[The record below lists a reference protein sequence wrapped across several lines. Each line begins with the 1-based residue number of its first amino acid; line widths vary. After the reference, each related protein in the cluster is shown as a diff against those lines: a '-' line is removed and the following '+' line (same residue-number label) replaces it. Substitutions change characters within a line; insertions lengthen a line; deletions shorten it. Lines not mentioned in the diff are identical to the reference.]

1 MGLCHVFIIVDESFA
16 YRCIGGMRMIIAVDC
31 GRSYVKVITEGKS
44 FLFPSK
50 VSGWRKRNYRQEL
63 PGDLEMEYQGRRW
76 FVGKLAE
83 REGEFT
89 RQAMQ
94 DSKAVEETLIL
105 TLTALHQAHAQG
117 RITLVTGLPIGNF
130 TDVEQKAIKRL
141 LEGPHRVAVNGVE
154 RSFYVENVYST
165 IEGGGAFFSTPR
177 MGLVRII
184 DIGAKT
190 TNYATFRDKVFIDR
204 ESGTLPVGWETVKV
218 SNIKEMADLI
228 AGTLSKTWSS
238 RDVVML
244 VGGMARKLEPYI
256 REHFHHAFAVDDPQ
270 MANVRGYYE
279 IGRAF
284 L

>member
-1 MGLCHVFIIVDESFA
+1 LRKHGC
-16 YRCIGGMRMIIAVDC
+16 GGMSMIIAVDC
-31 GRSYVKVITEGKS
+31 GRSCVKVIAKGKH

-63 PGDLEMEYQGRRW
+63 PEDIELEYQGRKW

-105 TLTALHQAHAQG
+105 TMTALHLAGARG
-117 RITLVTGLPIGNF
+117 NVTLITGLPIDNF
-130 TDVEQKAIKRL
+130 TDVEQKALKRL
-141 LEGPHRVAVNGVE
+141 LEGPHQVKLNGRE
-154 RSFYVENVYST
+154 RSFYVKKVFTT

-190 TNYATFRDKVFIDR
+190 TNFATFRDKVFIDR
-204 ESGTLPVGWETVKV
+204 ESGTLPIGWETVKV
-218 SNIKEMADLI
+218 TNIKEMADLI
-228 AGTLSKTWSS
+228 TSTVSKTWGNQ
-238 RDVVML
+238 DVVML
-244 VGGMARKLEPYI
+244 VGGMARKLEPYF
-256 REHFHHAFAVDDPQ
+256 RDHFYHAFSVEDPQ
-270 MANVRGYYE
+270 MANVKGYYE
-279 IGRAF
+279 IGRAMIDGV
-284 L
+284 

>member
-1 MGLCHVFIIVDESFA
+1 MIV
-16 YRCIGGMRMIIAVDC
+16 AVDC

-50 VSGWRKRNYRQEL
+50 VSGWRQRNYRHEL
-63 PGDLEMEYQGRRW
+63 SGDIELEYLGRRW

-105 TLTALHQAHAQG
+105 TMTALHLAEAKG
-117 RITLVTGLPIGNF
+117 NVILVTGLPIGNF

-141 LEGPHRVAVNGVE
+141 LEGPHTVRLNGKE
-154 RSFYVENVYST
+154 RSFYVESVYAT
-165 IEGGGAFFSTPR
+165 IEGGGAFFSAPR
-177 MGLVRII
+177 MGLVRIV
-184 DIGAKT
+184 DVGAKT

-204 ESGTLPVGWETVKV
+204 ESGTLPIGWETVKV
-218 SNIKEMADLI
+218 TNLKEMADLI
-228 AGTLSKTWSS
+228 ASTVSKTWGNH
-238 RDVVML
+238 DIVML
-244 VGGMARKLEPYI
+244 VGGMARKLEPFI
-256 REHFHHAFAVDDPQ
+256 QDHFRHAFSLEEPQ

-279 IGRAF
+279 VGKAMIR
-284 L
+284 

>member
-1 MGLCHVFIIVDESFA
+1 MIV
-16 YRCIGGMRMIIAVDC
+16 AVDC
-31 GRSYVKVITEGKS
+31 GRSYVKVITEGHT

-50 VSGWRKRNYRQEL
+50 VSSWRQRNYKQEL
-63 PGDLEMEYQGRRW
+63 AGDIELEYQGRKW

-105 TLTALHQAHAQG
+105 MMAALHLAGARG

-141 LEGPHRVAVNGVE
+141 LEGPHVVSLNRAE
-154 RSFYVENVYST
+154 KRFYVENVYTT
-165 IEGGGAFFSTPR
+165 IEGGGAFFSAPR

-184 DIGAKT
+184 DVGAKT

-228 AGTLSKTWSS
+228 AGTVSKTWSE
-238 RDVVML
+238 RDIVML
-244 VGGMARKLEPYI
+244 VGGMARKLEPYLQD
-256 REHFHHAFAVDDPQ
+256 HFRHAFALENPQ
-270 MANVRGYYE
+270 MANVRGYFE
-279 IGRAF
+279 IGKAMIR
-284 L
+284 

>member
-1 MGLCHVFIIVDESFA
+1 MIV
-16 YRCIGGMRMIIAVDC
+16 AVDC

-50 VSGWRKRNYRQEL
+50 VSMWRKRNYRQDLNGDIEL
-63 PGDLEMEYQGRRW
+63 EYQGRRW

-83 REGEFT
+83 REGDFA

-105 TLTALHQAHAQG
+105 TMTALHMAGAQG
-117 RITLVTGLPIGNF
+117 DVTLITGIPIGNF

-141 LEGPHRVAVNGVE
+141 LEGPHRVVLNNRE
-154 RSFYVENVYST
+154 RSFYVERVYTT
-165 IEGGGAFFSTPR
+165 IEGGGAFFSAPR

-184 DIGAKT
+184 DVGAKT

-204 ESGTLPVGWETVKV
+204 ESGTMPIGWETVKE
-218 SNIKEMADLI
+218 SNLKEMADVI
-228 AGTLSKTWSS
+228 SGTVSKTWGS

-244 VGGMARKLEPYI
+244 VGGMARKLEPLI
-256 REHFHHAFAVDDPQ
+256 QEHFVHAFSLEDPQ

-279 IGRAF
+279 VGKAMIRR
-284 L
+284 